1 MSDILNKQSQVPADR
16 RSKAA
21 QQKVAQQDVAEQKVA
36 QQKAMRN
43 SARESLPEK
52 SPATRNR
59 GPKAA
64 VEQRERDFDAAIDG
78 LASEATGDAVA
89 RVARLSEL
97 IESDLPLQ
105 SFLELLLPE
114 LASLLGG
121 EAAVV
126 WMRAEGASG
135 AVLGV
140 RYRMDDVINSI
151 AGQKKHERLV
161 QLAWKQKQPL
171 LAEPAG
177 RKPLSSDSPGP
188 NSLDAAEQGGERSI
202 EQEAVPGEAQREH
215 QREKQ
220 GDEQSEE
227 QPAQPSQEN
236 PTGRSI
242 LFGPILHA
250 GEPLALLEV
259 VLAEANSQLTPER
272 RQLFLDGMRLLTER
286 VHRGLARR
294 MSLPKAALSRAEE
307 DLAALREHVQGLQQQ
322 IVQQIEMRLQ
332 RFKGWSFDSLREN
345 QSFAKAVHQLL
356 DSHGLRVVCPEC
368 GNPAI
373 LRCLRAG
380 NAKHGVFVFD
390 HYLDSGRTFHGGS
403 TTVPLIRVVP
413 KPARRSAISNPA

>member
-1 MSDILNKQSQVPADR
+1 MPYILNKQPQVPADR
-16 RSKAA
+16 SSDQPASKPA
-21 QQKVAQQDVAEQKVA
+21 
-36 QQKAMRN
+36 
-43 SARESLPEK
+43 STK
-52 SPATRNR
+52 STGNKSTGTRN
-59 GPKAA
+59 AA
-64 VEQRERDFDAAIDG
+64 KQRERDFDAAIGG
-78 LASEATGDAVA
+78 LSSGATSDAAA

-114 LASLLGG
+114 LVSLMGG

-161 QLAWKQKQPL
+161 QLAWQQKQPL

-177 RKPLSSDSPGP
+177 RP
-188 NSLDAAEQGGERSI
+188 
-202 EQEAVPGEAQREH
+202 
-215 QREKQ
+215 
-220 GDEQSEE
+220 
-227 QPAQPSQEN
+227 PAQQPVSGFSPSEHADEPDQRPSQEN

-242 LFGPILHA
+242 LFGPILHV

-259 VLAEANSQLTPER
+259 VLTEANSQLVPER
-272 RQLFLDGMRLLTER
+272 RQLFLDGMRLLAER
-286 VHRGLARR
+286 VHGGLARR
-294 MSLPKAALSRAEE
+294 MTLPKATLSRAEE
-307 DLAALREHVQGLQQQ
+307 ELSALREHVQKLQQQ
-322 IVQQIEMRLQ
+322 IVQQIELRLQ

-345 QSFAKAVHQLL
+345 QAFAKSVHQLL

-380 NAKHGVFVFD
+380 NAKHGAFVFD

-403 TTVPLIRVVP
+403 TSVPLLRVVP